1 MAIHMLRSLKSYN
14 DQKWGDTKA
23 RCFFNEVR
31 WSVYIFGRRYP
42 YMSPSCLIGIIMVS
56 SYLCTPPRYRVSLQL
71 YPSPQYNLS
80 SSITKLYTY
89 STYIWQ
95 SSFQEK
101 ISCTIFMLQSK
112 SKYLWLKGVDLT
124 IFSLVLP
131 WLNLRKQAY
140 IIYWMALSI
149 NLWPWKMV
157 LPQTFRSII
166 SQY

>member
-1 MAIHMLRSLKSYN
+1 MICLHLRSMTTSASPIRQQLHWHPDAASSLSIPVTKLPHWYN
-14 DQKWGDTKA
+14 NGV
-23 RCFFNEVR
+23 F
-31 WSVYIFGRRYP
+31 IF
-42 YMSPSCLIGIIMVS
+42 MSPLG
-56 SYLCTPPRYRVSLQL
+56 YRVSLQL